1 MNPFYI
7 ITIIVLYF
15 LVLIVISHLT
25 KGNSDNN
32 TFFLA
37 ERKSKWYVVAYG
49 MIGASLSG
57 VTFLSVPGWVGG
69 GNPQEFFY
77 MQMVL
82 GYVPGYL
89 FIAYVLIPVFYKMK
103 VHSIYQFLK
112 VRFGFYSHKFGAF
125 YFFISRVIG
134 ASLRLFLVVEVLQ
147 LLVFDEIGISFY
159 ITTIVTIVLIWIYTN
174 QGGIKTIIWTDTL
187 QTTFMILTA
196 LICIISLFNELGY
209 DSIQDSIEHSSLSLR
224 FFMFDSFREKNH
236 FIRYFLSGMFMAIA
250 MTGLDQDM
258 MQKNLTCKSIV
269 GAQRN
274 IIGLSISLIFINLLF
289 LYLGALLYDYASMC
303 NINAQGDKLFTSVI
317 MSSHLGVFVFI
328 SFLLG
333 LISAAYSSADSALTS
348 LTTCFC
354 IDFLNIEKESSNT
367 KAIKTRKYVHLLV
380 SILIFCFIVFIK
392 FINQGSIISTLF
404 TFAGYTYGPLL
415 GLFFFGLFT
424 KRKLIDYYVPLV
436 VIMSPLLTF
445 GISHYSYIIN
455 FEFGYELLL
464 INGLITFLGL
474 FIISYSHSHVSSNN
488 KLV

>member
-1 MNPFYI
+1 
-7 ITIIVLYF
+7 
-15 LVLIVISHLT
+15 
-25 KGNSDNN
+25 
-32 TFFLA
+32 
-37 ERKSKWYVVAYG
+37 
-49 MIGASLSG
+49 
-57 VTFLSVPGWVGG
+57 
-69 GNPQEFFY
+69 
-77 MQMVL
+77 
-82 GYVPGYL
+82 
-89 FIAYVLIPVFYKMK
+89 
-103 VHSIYQFLK
+103 
-112 VRFGFYSHKFGAF
+112 
-125 YFFISRVIG
+125 
-134 ASLRLFLVVEVLQ
+134 VVEVLQ
-147 LLVFDEIGISFY
+147 LLVFDKIGISFY

-274 IIGLSISLIFINLLF
+274 IIGLSISLILINLLF

-317 MSSHLGVFVFI
+317 MSNHLGIFVFI

-424 KRKLIDYYVPLV
+424 KRKLIDCYVPFV
-436 VIMSPLLTF
+436 VIISPLLTF
-445 GISHYSYIIN
+445 GINHYSYVIN
-455 FEFGYELLL
+455 FEFGYDLLL

-474 FIISYSHSHVSSNN
+474 FIISYNHSHVLSNN